1 MSNLYS
7 VLGVSPEASGQSIKA
22 AYREL
27 AKLTH
32 PDLHLGDEQAESRT
46 KEINYAYTI
55 LSDPE
60 TRAAYDQEL
69 ALQAARKRRVFFV
82 NASAISAGMAAFA
95 VTAAALMLTI
105 SLTWQHLGDQQLLSK
120 LTWQTA
126 PAQIGNTIGETPESA
141 VAIAS
146 AASEPRQAAAIP
158 DGPAQEIASA
168 KTAAPEIPL
177 RAAPAEAPM
186 RAAAT
191 APAASGSPRLT
202 ASSGLSGITPP
213 GLPGTAPAT
222 RLNSVSTSLLALA
235 TGMPK
240 WETPPEHASVIQALR
255 PETDTAPPAAGAKQ
269 ATAAATA
276 VQSAGAV
283 RERADFHRDHA
294 AIRKASR
301 KSGERA
307 KAVEN
312 ASFFPPR
319 LQAEPESA
327 PWSGSSR
334 TTALRWPSGDGPFE
348 GIR

>member
-7 VLGVSPEASGQSIKA
+7 VLGVSPEASGQAIKA

-60 TRAAYDQEL
+60 LRAAYDQEL
-69 ALQAARKRRVFFV
+69 ALQAARKRKVFFV

-95 VTAAALMLTI
+95 VTAAALILTI
-105 SLTWQHLGDQQLLSK
+105 SLTWQHLGDRQLLSK
-120 LTWQTA
+120 LTGQTA
-126 PAQIGNTIGETPESA
+126 PAQTGNTIGETPESA

-146 AASEPRQAAAIP
+146 AAVSEPRQAAGIP

-168 KTAAPEIPL
+168 KPAAPEIPQH
-177 RAAPAEAPM
+177 AAPAEAPM
-186 RAAAT
+186 RTAAA
-191 APAASGSPRLT
+191 APGSPRLA
-202 ASSGLSGITPP
+202 ASGRLSGIIPP

-222 RLNSVSTSLLALA
+222 RLNPVSTSLLALA

-240 WETPPEHASVIQALR
+240 WETPPEHASVIQVPR
-255 PETDTAPPAAGAKQ
+255 PETDTAPPAAGVKQ

-283 RERADFHRDHA
+283 PERAEVHRDHA

-301 KSGERA
+301 KSLERA
-307 KAVEN
+307 KAIEN

-319 LQAEPESA
+319 LQAEAESA
-327 PWSGSSR
+327 PWSGASR
-334 TTALRWPSGDGPFE
+334 TTALRWPSGDGPFD